1 MNLLVAVVGMRL
13 ALFSSAAFPQ
23 ATVHPKTVFVCERL
37 YQV

>member
-1 MNLLVAVVGMRL
+1 MNLLVAVLGMRL

-23 ATVHPKTVFVCERL
+23 AAVHPTTVFVCEGV